1 MTPAFPCWAA
11 LSARRANDAVRNLR
25 AWLPQTRWFCR
36 SLTSGQPE
44 GASSPQP
51 RGRYLG
57 QPAPHTHPHL
67 LQPGEVMPGF
77 TREEFAL
84 RRHRLMAAVQAES
97 PGSVVLVPS
106 NPTCIMTNDIPYP
119 FHQHSDLLYL
129 TGFQEPDSLLLLL
142 PRRGGATAATHKAVL
157 LVPPRDATREL
168 WDGPRSGPDGAVA
181 LTGVDEAFPL
191 QELARVLAHAGEP
204 PAWWYYPHGDPPH
217 PEMHERHV
225 GPMLAPAAAQG
236 RVRSLRK
243 HVAALR
249 LVKSQAEVR
258 VMGAAAEITAQAMVE
273 TMRASSPPVDEAFLY
288 AKFEFECRARGAEI
302 LAYPP
307 VVAGG
312 NRANIL
318 HYVKN
323 NQIIQDG
330 EMVLLDGGCELHGYA
345 SDVTRTWPVSGCFSG
360 PQAELY
366 EAVLDVQKLCLRGCR
381 AGSTME
387 GLYSLMLLQLGQRL
401 QELGILGGD
410 LSPGAAAKAA
420 RQYCP
425 HHVGHYLGMD
435 VHDTPDVSR
444 SIALQPGMAITIE
457 PGLYIPRAD
466 ESVPVRFR
474 GLGVRVEDDVVI
486 TEAEPLVLSSSCP
499 KERRHIEDIVAK

>member
-1 MTPAFPCWAA
+1 MALAFPCRAA

-36 SLTSGQPE
+36 SVTSGQPE
-44 GASSPQP
+44 GASSPQLT
-51 RGRYLG
+51 GRYLG

-67 LQPGEVMPGF
+67 LQP
-77 TREEFAL
+77 
-84 RRHRLMAAVQAES
+84 
-97 PGSVVLVPS
+97 
-106 NPTCIMTNDIPYP
+106 
-119 FHQHSDLLYL
+119 
-129 TGFQEPDSLLLLL
+129 
-142 PRRGGATAATHKAVL
+142 GGATAATHKAVL

-236 RVRSLRK
+236 RVHSLRK

-258 VMGAAAEITAQAMVE
+258 VMRAAAEITAQAMVE

-288 AKFEFECRARGAEI
+288 AKFEFECRALGAEI

-401 QELGILGGD
+401 QGLGILDGG
-410 LSPGAAAKAA
+410 LSPGAAAKASA
-420 RQYCP
+420 RRSSRRGFTVLIWQAAPVTAADGVLTIYDSTPSSSP
-425 HHVGHYLGMD
+425 HSSRRESSRRWVQSPTLPGGYRGGLSPVACVC
-435 VHDTPDVSR
+435 VHEKGGRTDCNNYRGIS
-444 SIALQPGMAITIE
+444 L
-457 PGLYIPRAD
+457 L
-466 ESVPVRFR
+466 SVPGKVLARIIQPR
-474 GLGVRVEDDVVI
+474 LARHAE
-486 TEAEPLVLSSSCP
+486 ERLAEPQCGFRKGRSCTNAIFSVRLLQQRCREFQQDLHLCFIDLV
-499 KERRHIEDIVAK
+499 KA